1 MKKIVSLLL
10 ALLMLASVATF
21 AGCTE
26 PGFDYRTEDLTPYIY
41 KLFDHNTEKLHI
53 TIADLADEITDADV
67 KEEINKLLADKLAYY
82 KKIED
87 TSRVVAF
94 GDTVGIYYKGVLF
107 SDLKAAGKITTD
119 KAVKDM
125 TPEELAA
132 VKADIAKLTADDI
145 KALTAFNGGSN
156 LTDKTPYDIQ
166 LGSGA
171 FIPGFEDGMA
181 DASLPIGTENYP
193 LLVTFPKDYS
203 ANPALQEKDVVFFT
217 NIKHVY
223 ERVPSHETLAWD
235 DVIALQYKIELDEED
250 EEIVKAF
257 GEETDGVV
265 KETLTLDQDVL
276 FHAAVLSHFNE
287 LAEGAR
293 YGTEMVFDYVKSISY
308 TDKESGEKVETEVT
322 AKATVTVFSLA
333 TVRFFTT
340 DEIDN
345 SELSFEDF
353 CTKLGLK
360 KEDYKDGYTTYF
372 ADAKTAMQKDRT
384 AQIKANKYQAVID
397 ALVEKSE
404 IISSSDTIKNLKK
417 AYKDE
422 VLENIEYLTM
432 TAEATG
438 MASIYAYYASM
449 NSALT
454 TGTAREYIMYTAYG
468 YTEETIDTQLD
479 TDADAYIKEHIVFW
493 QFVKNAKIEDLLTDA
508 KYQEML
514 DEYEAYY
521 DVEDLFEGT
530 ELDEAAL
537 REAFIW
543 DLAAQYLLEN
553 CTTIETRPVKK

>member
-10 ALLMLASVATF
+10 ALLMLASVGTF
-21 AGCTE
+21 VGCSGT
-26 PGFDYRTEDLTPYIY
+26 GFDYRTEDLTPYIY
-41 KLFDHNTEKLHI
+41 KLFDHTTEKLHI
-53 TIADLADEITDADV
+53 TIADLADTITDADV
-67 KEEINKLLADKLAYY
+67 KEEINKLLADKKAYF

-87 TSRVVAF
+87 TSKVVAF

-125 TPEELAA
+125 TPDELAA
-132 VKADIAKLTADDI
+132 VKADIAKLTADEI

-156 LTDKTPYDIQ
+156 LTDKEPYDLQ

-171 FIPGFEDGMA
+171 FIPGFEDGIA
-181 DASLPIGTENYP
+181 DANLPIGTESYP
-193 LLVTFPKDYS
+193 LLVTFPKEYS
-203 ANPALQEKDVVFFT
+203 NNPALQEKDVVFFT
-217 NIKHVY
+217 TIKHVY
-223 ERVPSHETLAWD
+223 ERVSSHETLAWD
-235 DVIALQYKIELDEED
+235 DVIALQYEITLEGESEEV
-250 EEIVKAF
+250 VKAF
-257 GEETDGVV
+257 GLVTDGVT
-265 KETLTLDQDVL
+265 KETFALDQDNL
-276 FHAAVLSHFNE
+276 LHAAILSHFNE

-293 YGTEMVFDYVKSISY
+293 YGTEMKFDLEKEVEYV
-308 TDKESGEKVETEVT
+308 DKASGEKTKKNVT
-322 AKATVTVFSLA
+322 AKVTATVFSLA
-333 TVRFFTT
+333 TVRYFTT
-340 DEIDN
+340 DEID
-345 SELSFEDF
+345 SGALSFDDF
-353 CTKLGLK
+353 CTKLGLTK
-360 KEDYKDGYTTYF
+360 DNYAEGYKTYF
-372 ADAKTAMQKDRT
+372 ADEKTAMQKERT

-438 MASIYAYYASM
+438 MASIYAYYAST

-454 TGTAREYIMYTAYG
+454 TGTAREYIMYEAYG

-493 QFVKNAKIEDLLTDA
+493 QFVKVAKIEDLLTDA
-508 KYQEML
+508 KFDEMV

-521 DVEDLFEGT
+521 DIEDLFDGT

-537 REAFIW
+537 REAFLW
-543 DLAAQYLLEN
+543 DLAAQYLLDN